1 MLIYYSNAGDVKVGK
16 SRDIHH
22 KVAYL
27 VRELEQDQ
35 IKSEHHFVPVK
46 DEGF

>member
-1 MLIYYSNAGDVKVGK
+1 MKVGK
-16 SRDIHH
+16 SHDIHH

-35 IKSEHHFVPVK
+35 TKIEHRRA
-46 DEGF
+46 G